1 VLMPVWMCGGM
12 SEGTGD
18 GAGCVGFLAI
28 GRLGLALGN
37 VALGVFPP
45 ELESG
50 VDDPDHICRSV

>member
-1 VLMPVWMCGGM
+1 M